1 MNLRICY
8 FYSLLPLLAINSQAQ
23 DSETPDEASY
33 SYDVVETV
41 VVVGSRRQS
50 RALEEMA
57 VPVDVF
63 ENDLLQ
69 THSEMLDSLAST
81 IPSYNV
87 GREPISD
94 AATLMRPA
102 NLRGLPSDST
112 LVLVNGKRRHRG
124 AVIGEFISGINK
136 GAQGVDINP
145 LAGIAVKRVEVLRD
159 GASAQYGSDAIA
171 GVLNFVL
178 EDNPNINRWEV
189 QYGST
194 FEGDGAQARLSGVF
208 GLPLGV
214 DGFLTLALDA
224 KHNEATVRSSQD
236 PQATKLVE
244 DGFANVSDPV
254 VKWGS
259 PEVKDNYKI
268 LANGMMPVSLGE
280 VYGFSNWGKRDVD
293 GSFFFRNPNTRQ
305 NVFVLGGGADA
316 VRLVADV
323 SGEGCPTVTV
333 GDGRASH
340 PGLQELI
347 ADDNCFVFN
356 EWFPG
361 GFTPRFGGIVN
372 DRSTT
377 FGWRGDLPDEDYK
390 FDFSITFGRSQAI
403 YEIHNTVNASY
414 GPNSPIDFYLGEAIQ
429 AEQLLILEWQTIVD
443 VDLFSDLNIAWGLQ
457 YHRENY
463 QIVAGENASWQ
474 RGRFYT
480 AGFSVGS
487 NGFQGYSSDVAGKF
501 SRYNLGAYAE
511 FEVDWT
517 EDLLLSFASRWEDF
531 SDFGDTFNGKFAFHY
546 QVMPDIGLRGSVSTG
561 FRAPTV
567 GQSNLRRTSTGFS
580 GGQLVEQVVLPPTNP
595 VSVLKGGKA
604 LEPETSVNTT
614 LGLTFALRNVDISVD
629 WFNIAVDRRIALTG
643 LDLSEGDRA
652 NLLAAG
658 VTGADT
664 VSRVNFYVNDF
675 DTNTS
680 GIDVVATT
688 DLLFNT
694 GLLSL
699 TVLVN
704 MTLTDVTSN
713 LANSTLDAA
722 TAKEIEDALPDY
734 RITSTATYS
743 IGRWR
748 TMSRL
753 NYFGSVYEHLFT
765 DPTLAIETDGLVT
778 ADAEVS
784 FQFTPSLQITAGLR
798 NVLNTYPDKHRWAH
812 TYGFLGADYP
822 LTHPAGFDGGSYYL
836 KVVMDI

>member
-1 MNLRICY
+1 MNARNSY
-8 FYSLLPLLAINSQAQ
+8 FCCLLPLLAINAQAQ
-23 DSETPDEASY
+23 ESETLTEES
-33 SYDVVETV
+33 SSGEFVETV

-50 RALEEMA
+50 RALDEMA

-69 THSEMLDSLAST
+69 THSEILDSLTSA
-81 IPSYNV
+81 IPSYNA

-102 NLRGLPSDST
+102 NLRGLSSDST

-224 KHNEATVRSSQD
+224 KHSEPTVRSSQD

-244 DGFANVSDPV
+244 DGFKDVADPV

-268 LANGMMPVSLGE
+268 LVNGMMPVAVGE
-280 VYGFSNWGKRDVD
+280 VYGFSNFGKRDVD

-305 NVFVLGGGADA
+305 NVFVVGTGVDA

-340 PGLQELI
+340 PGLQDLI
-347 ADDNCFVFN
+347 TNTNCFVFN

-377 FGWRGDLPDEDYK
+377 FGWRGDLPDEGYK
-390 FDFSITFGRSQAI
+390 FDFSLTFGRSQAI

-414 GPNSPIDFYLGEAIQ
+414 GPNSPTDFYLGEAIQ
-429 AEQLLILEWQTIVD
+429 AEQLLSLEWQTIVD
-443 VDLFSDLNIAWGLQ
+443 VDRFSELNIAWGFQ

-463 QIVAGENASWQ
+463 QIVAGEDASWQ

-487 NGFQGYSSDVAGKF
+487 NGFQGYSNDVAGNF

-511 FEVDWT
+511 FEIDWT
-517 EDLLLSFASRWEDF
+517 KDLLLSFASRWEDF
-531 SDFGDTFNGKFAFHY
+531 SDFGDTLNGKFAFHY
-546 QVMPDIGLRGSVSTG
+546 QVMPDVGLRGSLSTG

-595 VSVLKGGKA
+595 VSALKGGRA
-604 LEPETSVNTT
+604 LEPETSINTT
-614 LGLTFALRNVDISVD
+614 LGLTFTLGYVDISVD
-629 WFNIAVDRRIALTG
+629 WFNVAVDRRIALTG
-643 LDLSEGDRA
+643 LDLTEDDRA
-652 NLLAAG
+652 SLLAAG
-658 VTGADT
+658 VTGTET
-664 VSRVNFYVNDF
+664 VSRVNFFVNDF

-680 GIDVVATT
+680 GLDVVAST
-688 DLLFNT
+688 DYLFNT

-699 TVLVN
+699 SVLAN
-704 MTLTDVTSN
+704 MTFTEVTSS

-722 TAKEIEDALPDY
+722 TAKEIEDALPDF
-734 RITSTATYS
+734 RINSTATYI
-743 IGRWR
+743 IGSWR
-748 TMSRL
+748 TMARL

-778 ADAEVS
+778 ADAELT
-784 FQFTPSLQITAGLR
+784 FQVTPGTQITVGAR
-798 NVLNTYPDKHRWAH
+798 NVLDTYPDKHRWAH